1 MECPGSSRGSRPGEG
16 IHGEGIHGEGIHGE
30 GVDDGDGDALWQG
43 HEDVTPSLG
52 ANGGATSRGAS
63 ASREAGEWAEGLL
76 KGGGD
81 ARPVHSMAQNPFQ
94 HDMAQRNLWGGWSIA
109 CRGGCPCGG
118 GWLQR

>member
-1 MECPGSSRGSRPGEG
+1 
-16 IHGEGIHGEGIHGE
+16 
-30 GVDDGDGDALWQG
+30 VDDGDALWQG

-63 ASREAGEWAEGLL
+63 ASSDAGEWAEGLL

-81 ARPVHSMAQNPFQ
+81 ARLVHSMAQNPFQ
-94 HDMAQRNLWGGWSIA
+94 DDMVQRNLWGGWSIA

-118 GWLQR
+118 GWLRSHTAQWGILEQDGEAKAMSEGSLELRS